1 MRRWLGWVGLN
12 LAVALLLYART
23 LPYEFVFDDHQR
35 VEDNRALESV
45 FPLSRFFS
53 PQSQSSDKTLPRHTY
68 RPVTTLSWALESAVF
83 GKRPAVYR
91 LGNIV
96 LHGLN
101 GALLGWIGVV
111 LFGLAW
117 PAALLA
123 SLLFLVHPL
132 QSEAVAWIS
141 GRSDVLSL
149 TLMLSA
155 WVCWIRFRT
164 EDRRPETR
172 RRDAVAS
179 FGLFV
184 LALLTRES
192 AVCLP
197 VALILGD
204 TLKRQRL
211 SWATYAPFIVTA
223 VLFVA
228 LRSHVI
234 GQFAQMSYWG
244 GSLFSNALNVLHV
257 WSLYLEKIFWPSN
270 LRVVYWSIPVLTGWS
285 ASAIGG
291 LVGLIFFGMAVG
303 VLWKVKRE
311 LSVLLMLYVVFWA
324 PTSNIVPLATLFADR
339 LAYAP
344 IAFLALAAGVCGTWM
359 RRRWFY
365 GVGVAVAVI
374 VSVVTWHCL
383 PAWKNDEAVWSNAV
397 RYEPENWSA
406 WYLKGLSEVTQANR
420 LHDDTVPL
428 ARDWL
433 GKAEQS
439 LRRSL
444 NIPMPDSYAGALL
457 IHLAVVSHR
466 LGHTQDAE
474 KIAAGGL
481 RLRPD
486 LAPDWIA
493 KRPPAAG
500 D

>member
-291 LVGLIFFGMAVG
+291 LVGLIFFGMAEGQTRALGFVDAVRGFLGAHLQHCAVG
-303 VLWKVKRE
+303 DVVCGPVGLRAHRVPGAGRGRLWDVDATPLVLWRG
-311 LSVLLMLYVVFWA
+311 SGGGCDRIRGNMA
-324 PTSNIVPLATLFADR
+324 LFA
-339 LAYAP
+339 
-344 IAFLALAAGVCGTWM
+344 GV
-359 RRRWFY
+359 
-365 GVGVAVAVI
+365 
-374 VSVVTWHCL
+374 
-383 PAWKNDEAVWSNAV
+383 
-397 RYEPENWSA
+397 
-406 WYLKGLSEVTQANR
+406 
-420 LHDDTVPL
+420 
-428 ARDWL
+428 
-433 GKAEQS
+433 
-439 LRRSL
+439 
-444 NIPMPDSYAGALL
+444 
-457 IHLAVVSHR
+457 
-466 LGHTQDAE
+466 E
-474 KIAAGGL
+474 K
-481 RLRPD
+481 
-486 LAPDWIA
+486 
-493 KRPPAAG
+493 
-500 D
+500 